1 MNVEMNKLRNEEI
14 QKTTAEERLEKTLH
28 DFHHMKNEHMT
39 VRKTGFFFLFYE
51 KWFIHT
57 FVNYLCIFLL
67 AV

>member
-39 VRKTGFFFLFYE
+39 VRKTGFFFCSMRNGLFTLSLIIYVY
-51 KWFIHT
+51 F
-57 FVNYLCIFLL
+57 Y
-67 AV
+67 